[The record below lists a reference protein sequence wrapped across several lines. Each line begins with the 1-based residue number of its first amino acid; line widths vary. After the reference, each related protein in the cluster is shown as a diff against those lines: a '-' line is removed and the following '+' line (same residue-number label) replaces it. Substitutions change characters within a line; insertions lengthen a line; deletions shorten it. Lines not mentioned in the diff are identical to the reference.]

1 MEPKTVDE
9 LIKALGGTT
18 AVAVALFLPP
28 TTVSSW
34 KASNSIP
41 KWRKPGIVD
50 LCLRCGVTPPLWLS
64 VETPRRATSAA

>member
-18 AVAVALFLPP
+18 AVASALFLPP

-50 LCLRCGVTPPLWLS
+50 LCLRNGVIPPPWMGVDS
-64 VETPRRATSAA
+64 PRRTSSAA